1 MAVRFCNIDYGREI
15 AIAAFVEE
23 DHATKMAGVGRLT
36 IEPDAETAEFGVAVT
51 DRWQGHEIGG
61 RLLDLTIEVTRDF
74 RLRRIW
80 GVVLTDNQKMLGL
93 CESRGFAM
101 EHAMEPEMMYV
112 TLDL

>member
-1 MAVRFCNIDYGREI
+1 MRFCNIDYDREI

-23 DHATKMAGVGRLT
+23 DHATKMVGVGRLA

-51 DRWQGHEIGG
+51 DRWQGHGIGG
-61 RLLDLTIEVTRDF
+61 KLLDLTIEVARDF

-80 GVVLTDNQKMLGL
+80 GVVLTDNQKMLEL
-93 CESRGFAM
+93 CESRGFAIKAGG
-101 EHAMEPEMMYV
+101 EAEMMRV